1 MIQGYFAK
9 LLRAVSKPDRV
20 VVKIDTS
27 VRGWLGLSRGRR
39 PSDFDPT
46 QLRRGTRIE
55 LEHVKNKLVAQR
67 IAMDHLAEDARYYHK
82 LAKIHHDSASARR
95 PLTPFWRPS
104 IKRAPTWEE
113 TCLEKHARQGLTQR
127 QSFMKCLRELQAKRG
142 ANRAERTKET
152 IHGYPVVSDF
162 GHYIKKVARAMSKH
176 GPPDLVDA
184 VMQNCARH
192 IQDAYRL
199 GHDPE
204 TAAQWAINQC
214 TTIMGR
220 LRPQYKQPK
229 DKAAARPRKL
239 GRPPKHWLERCMKAV
254 AREGTARPSLGGPAA
269 ICANNWYHV
278 MGETRRKQIIA
289 EARALEAKRRL
300 AKKRAKASKQMT
312 LMFSAYGAKIPKEL
326 QEAEAAALLAGWKI
340 EVTGSSHLKWIP
352 PDRTKPVV
360 ISPSTPSGHRERA
373 NTIARLRRSGLDIA
387 RVA

>member
-1 MIQGYFAK
+1 MNQGYFAR

-20 VVKIDTS
+20 D
-27 VRGWLGLSRGRR
+27 
-39 PSDFDPT
+39 
-46 QLRRGTRIE
+46 
-55 LEHVKNKLVAQR
+55 
-67 IAMDHLAEDARYYHK
+67 
-82 LAKIHHDSASARR
+82 HDSAGPRR
-95 PLTPFWRPS
+95 RLTPFWRPS

-113 TCLEKHARQGLTQR
+113 TCLEKHTRQGLTQR
-127 QSFMKCLRELQAKRG
+127 QSFMRCLRELQAKRG

-162 GHYIKKVARAMSKH
+162 GHYIKKVARAIANA
-176 GPPDLVDA
+176 GAAPDLVDA

-192 IQDAYRL
+192 IQDAYQL

-229 DKAAARPRKL
+229 DKAAAKPRKL
-239 GRPPKHWLERCMKAV
+239 GRPPKHWLEKCMKAV

-269 ICANNWYHV
+269 ICANNWYHL
-278 MGETRRKQIIA
+278 MGETRRKQIIT

-312 LMFSAYGAKIPKEL
+312 LMFSAVSAYGAKIPKEL

-340 EVTGSSHLKWIP
+340 EVTGGSHLKWIP
-352 PDRTKPVV
+352 PDKTKPVV